1 MQSISVLIFYP
12 ATFAKFIDEVF
23 FFLVVCLGFSRYS
36 IMSSGKNESFTSAF
50 LIWIIFIYFYSF
62 ISMARASKTILNS
75 SDETILIPN
84 LSRNS
89 FSFSPCLVPD
99 LSGNS
104 FTIENVISSGV
115 VIYGLYYVAKFSLYA
130 HFLEVFIINWCWIL
144 SNAISASNRRIVLFL
159 FFSLKM
165 WCITLMDL

>member
-1 MQSISVLIFYP
+1 
-12 ATFAKFIDEVF
+12 
-23 FFLVVCLGFSRYS
+23 
-36 IMSSGKNESFTSAF
+36 MSSGKNESFTSAF

-104 FTIENVISSGV
+104 FTIENVISSGF